1 MPRSVGNKLSE
12 EFLAMRK
19 IFIALFV
26 ILISVKV
33 IHFNNF
39 RVYL

>member
-19 IFIALFV
+19 IFIAFFCY
-26 ILISVKV
+26 
-33 IHFNNF
+33 FNKRNSDSF
-39 RVYL
+39 

>member
-1 MPRSVGNKLSE
+1 MPRSVCNKLSE
-12 EFLAMRK
+12 EFLAMHK
-19 IFIALFV
+19 IFIAFFV
-26 ILISVKV
+26 ILISAIV